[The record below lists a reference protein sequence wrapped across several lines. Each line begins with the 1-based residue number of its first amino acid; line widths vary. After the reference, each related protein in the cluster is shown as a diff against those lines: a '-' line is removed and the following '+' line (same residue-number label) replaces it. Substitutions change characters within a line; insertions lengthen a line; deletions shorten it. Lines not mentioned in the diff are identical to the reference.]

1 MPWNPEVYNQF
12 KLIRYKPFFDL
23 ANLLN
28 EENMHQ
34 CVDVGCGTG
43 EQTRILS
50 ERFEKANFLGIDSS
64 EEMLKESESFKSENL
79 SFDKVTI
86 EAFADNDTTWDLI
99 FSNAALQWSDNHKIL
114 FPKLISKLK
123 NGGQLAVQMPFQKEN
138 VLNKILHELVT
149 KDPFKE
155 MLDGFVRNS
164 PLLEIDDYA
173 NILFKAGLTDFNI
186 SLKVYPII
194 AENELDL
201 YNFISGSALIPY
213 MEKLDIKKQELLK
226 EEFTKR
232 IKNNFHPFPSIYSF
246 KRLLLYGIKK

>member
-12 KLIRYKPFFDL
+12 KSIRYKPFFDL
-23 ANLLN
+23 ANLLD
-28 EENMHQ
+28 EVNMHR

-50 ERFEKANFLGIDSS
+50 ERFKDAHFLGIDSS
-64 EEMLKESESFKSENL
+64 EEMLKESKQFTNKNL
-79 SFDKVTI
+79 SFNKLTI
-86 EAFADNDTTWDLI
+86 EQFADNDTTWDLI
-99 FSNAALQWSDNHKIL
+99 FSNAALQWSDNHEVL

-123 NGGQLAVQMPFQKEN
+123 NGGQLAIQMPFQKEN
-138 VLNKILHELVT
+138 ILNKLLHELVT

-173 NILFKAGLTDFNI
+173 NILFKAGLSDINI

-213 MEKLDIKKQELLK
+213 MEKLDAKRQELLK

-232 IKNNFHPFPSIYSF
+232 IRNNFKTFPAIYSF
-246 KRLLLYGIKK
+246 KRLLMYGIKK